1 MERGTATMINEA
13 DTSIFLVNRQF
24 ERLSGYDKAEIEGAG
39 NHPEETQ
46 GSPDPGAQRIHS
58 HLCRL

>member
-1 MERGTATMINEA
+1 MINEA